1 MCRGAHCAPA
11 KYDFKLRANTVRPYK
26 IYCLRKFYT
35 YILSCQFS
43 V

>member
-26 IYCLRKFYT
+26 N
-35 YILSCQFS
+35 ILPTKILHIPEAHILFL
-43 V
+43 